1 MSTPSQPIGRVVATE
16 RDPTTTGEVRF
27 WLAPDVGLK
36 PFDFVR
42 LRGQDAD
49 TGEFYAIIHEIKHV
63 SDESSPLSSF
73 ISSDFGRSEI
83 EPRVARV
90 VATYAEAAVLFNTA
104 DVEMPIPHGSG
115 VYWPEPDGVRVA
127 LGIDDYKRPT
137 PAGYITMSGPGKKP
151 LTIHV
156 DMDAD
161 YLIGPEGAHM
171 NVSGISGLA
180 TKTSYAMFLL
190 SGIQQNQDAKWSGA
204 GPEDSRAAFV
214 ILNVKGADLLRVH
227 EQASDL
233 DQGPTRADWEKCGLD
248 AHPLKNVTYFY
259 PCASSEGSAQTKL
272 ANDIVTNNVQ
282 NGQGFFY
289 YYDVDNVLDRLALL
303 FEDMDDPA
311 QTLVSCSEYCRDE
324 VSRRSSWRSFRNK
337 VEGWTEKGSAPG
349 NIQVGSWRRFF
360 RLFSSRTRNPLFTEE
375 DTNAAAKREV
385 PLSEMLNHLLPGNV
399 VVIDIAQL
407 PDFLQSFVVGD
418 VIQMLRDAKTG
429 DRATEE
435 EEAEEEAEAEERPLL
450 PPSQPIIIFADELNK
465 FAPKSGQA
473 RSITRHLREVSERGR
488 SEGVILF
495 GAEQF
500 RSGVDPQVT
509 GNSGTQVFGKTTAVE
524 SRRDPEIKELPGN
537 QAKRVPFLRKG
548 ELLVS
553 HTRFSSGTLKLR
565 FPKNAYRP
573 G

>member
-1 MSTPSQPIGRVVATE
+1 MITPNQQPIGRVVATE

-27 WLAPDVGLK
+27 WLAPNVRLK

-42 LRGQDAD
+42 LGGHDEDA
-49 TGEFYAIIHEIKHV
+49 GEFYAIVHEIKHV

-73 ISSDFGRSEI
+73 ISSDFGHAEI
-83 EPRVARV
+83 DPRVERV

-115 VYWPEPDGVRVA
+115 VYWPNPDGVRIA

-137 PAGYITMSGPGKKP
+137 PAGYITMSGPGKQP
-151 LTIHV
+151 ITIPV
-156 DMDAD
+156 DVDAD

-190 SGIQQNQDAKWSGA
+190 SGIQQNQEAKWEGS
-204 GPEDSRAAFV
+204 EESRAAFV

-233 DQGPTRADWEKCGLD
+233 DQGHTRSDWEKCGLD
-248 AHPLKNVTYFY
+248 ARPLENVTYFY
-259 PCASSEGSAQTKL
+259 PCASSEGIAQTKL
-272 ANDIVTNNVQ
+272 ASDVVSDNVRDKRA
-282 NGQGFFY
+282 FFY
-289 YYDVDNVLDRLALL
+289 FYDVGNALDRLALL
-303 FEDMDDPA
+303 FEDMDDPN
-311 QTLVSCSEYCRDE
+311 QTLVSCSEHCRNE
-324 VSRRSSWRSFRNK
+324 ISRRASWPSFRNT
-337 VEGWTEKGSAPG
+337 VQSWTERGSVAG
-349 NIQVGSWRRFF
+349 TIQVGSWRRFF
-360 RLFSSRTRNPLFTEE
+360 RLFKNRTSNPLFSEE
-375 DTNAAAKREV
+375 DNNAKKKREV
-385 PLSEMLNHLLPGNV
+385 PLSEMLNHLQPGNV

-418 VIQMLRDAKTG
+418 VIRMLRDAKSG
-429 DRATEE
+429 ES
-435 EEAEEEAEAEERPLL
+435 EAEEDEGRPALS
-450 PPSQPIIIFADELNK
+450 PSQPIIIFADELNK
-465 FAPKSGQA
+465 FAPKSGRT
-473 RSITRHLREVSERGR
+473 RSIRRHLREVSERGR
-488 SEGVILF
+488 SEGLILF
-495 GAEQF
+495 AAEQF

-524 SRRDPEIKELPGN
+524 SKRDPEIKELPGN

-565 FPKNAYRP
+565 FPRNAYQP
-573 G
+573 E

>member
-1 MSTPSQPIGRVVATE
+1 MTSPNHPIGRVVATE
-16 RDPTTTGEVRF
+16 RDPTTTSEVRF

-42 LRGQDAD
+42 LRGRDEGA
-49 TGEFYAIIHEIKHV
+49 GEFYAIIHEIKHV

-83 EPRVARV
+83 EPRVSRV
-90 VATYAEAAVLFNTA
+90 VATYAEAAVLFNSA
-104 DVEMPIPHGSG
+104 DVEMPIPHGFG
-115 VYWPEPDGVRVA
+115 VYWPEPDGVRLA

-137 PAGYITMSGPGKKP
+137 PAGFITMSGPGQQQI
-151 LTIHV
+151 TIQV
-156 DMDAD
+156 EMDAD

-190 SGIQQNQDAKWSGA
+190 SGIQQNQEAKWTGS
-204 GPEDSRAAFV
+204 EDSRAAFV
-214 ILNVKGADLLRVH
+214 ILNVKGADLLHVH
-227 EQASDL
+227 ERASDL
-233 DQGPTRADWEKCGLD
+233 GQGSTRADWNKCGLE
-248 AHPLKNVTYFY
+248 ARPLKNVTYFY
-259 PCASSEGSAQTKL
+259 PCAFSEGTAQTKL
-272 ANDIVTNNVQ
+272 DQNAVTANVQ
-282 NGQGFFY
+282 NEQAFFY

-311 QTLVSCSEYCRDE
+311 QTLVSCSAWCRDE
-324 VSRRSSWRSFRNK
+324 IPRRSSWRSFRNS
-337 VEGWTEKGSAPG
+337 VEGWTKKGSAPG

-360 RLFSSRTRNPLFTEE
+360 RLFSTRTRNPLFTEE
-375 DTNAAAKREV
+375 DTDAAAKKEV
-385 PLSEMLNHLLPGNV
+385 PLSEMLNHLQPGNV

-407 PDFLQSFVVGD
+407 PDFLQNFVVGD
-418 VIQMLRDAKTG
+418 VIQMLRDAKSGDTG
-429 DRATEE
+429 PEEDEE
-435 EEAEEEAEAEERPLL
+435 EGRLSL
-450 PPSQPIIIFADELNK
+450 PPTQPIILFADELNK

-473 RSITRHLREVSERGR
+473 RSLTRHLREVSERGR

-500 RSGVDPQVT
+500 RSGVDPRVT
-509 GNSGTQVFGKTTAVE
+509 GNSGTLVFGKTTAVE

-553 HTRFSSGTLKLR
+553 HTRFSCGTLKLR
-565 FPKNAYRP
+565 FPRNAYQP

>member
-1 MSTPSQPIGRVVATE
+1 MTDASKPLPIGRVVATE

-42 LRGQDAD
+42 LRGHDEG

-90 VATYAEAAVLFNTA
+90 VATYAEAAVLFNTNN
-104 DVEMPIPHGSG
+104 VEMPIPHGSG

-127 LGIDDYKRPT
+127 LGIDDYNRPT
-137 PAGYITMSGPGKKP
+137 PAGYITMSGPGQQP
-151 LTIHV
+151 ITIHV

-190 SGIQQNQDAKWSGA
+190 SGIQQSQEVTWT
-204 GPEDSRAAFV
+204 GPEDRRAAFV

-227 EQASDL
+227 ESALDL
-233 DQGPTRADWEKCGLD
+233 DQGHTRDDWEKCGLV
-248 AHPLKNVTYFY
+248 ASPLQNVTYFY
-259 PCASSEGSAQTKL
+259 PCASAEGAAQTKL
-272 ANDIVTNNVQ
+272 DHDTVTSNVQ
-282 NGQGFFY
+282 NEQAFFY
-289 YYDVDNVLDRLALL
+289 YYDVENVLDRLALL

-311 QTLVSCSEYCRDE
+311 QTLVSCSEHCRDE
-324 VSRRSSWRSFRNK
+324 IPPRSSWRSFRNK
-337 VEGWTEKGSAPG
+337 VAGWTEKGSAPG
-349 NIQVGSWRRFF
+349 NIQIGSWRRFF

-385 PLSEMLNHLLPGNV
+385 PLSEMLNHLQPGKV

-418 VIQMLRDAKTG
+418 VIQMLRDAKSR
-429 DRATEE
+429 D
-435 EEAEEEAEAEERPLL
+435 AESNEDEDEGRPSL

-537 QAKRVPFLRKG
+537 QAKRVPFLRTG
-548 ELLVS
+548 ELLAS